1 MFEKLE
7 NWMKSTTRSIH
18 VLKTELCDLRSEVR
32 SQDPMYGSLWY
43 NQKYEMV
50 EDTDFLD

>member
-7 NWMKSTTRSIH
+7 NWIRATTKHIDK
-18 VLKTELCDLRSEVR
+18 LGEELYDLRSEVR

-43 NQKYEMV
+43 NQKFEMV

>member
-7 NWMKSTTRSIH
+7 NWIRTTTRDINM
-18 VLKTELCDLRSEVR
+18 LANELCDLRSEVR
-32 SQDPMYGSLWY
+32 SQEPMYGSLWY
-43 NQKYEMV
+43 NQKFEMV